1 MNITNSK
8 QTLDWKNL
16 QFLYL
21 SPQRAQDKLLSLAIA
36 WFMMW
41 KIHNYRA
48 RADAMRQ
55 VQCRSV
61 VGLAKHDV
69 QHEEIC
75 CITFFDWFSL
85 LEPWNIDLNFFEM
98 TQWHSRSPCET
109 TWHAAEAADIFFFVP
124 CQHAARDRV
133 ESQMSCTVIRKF
145 LSQSV
150 TSCFDNWPTR

>member
-61 VGLAKHDV
+61 VGQNTTCSTSKYVA
-69 QHEEIC
+69 
-75 CITFFDWFSL
+75 L
-85 LEPWNIDLNFFEM
+85 LFLIDLAYSNHEILIWIFLK
-98 TQWHSRSPCET
+98 WHSDIAGHPVKPRGMQRRRRTYSSSC
-109 TWHAAEAADIFFFVP
+109 HASMPRGIELNRRWVALWSGNFCANP
-124 CQHAARDRV
+124 
-133 ESQMSCTVIRKF
+133 
-145 LSQSV
+145 
-150 TSCFDNWPTR
+150 

>member
-1 MNITNSK
+1 MNLTNSK

-61 VGLAKHDV
+61 VGQNTTCSTSKYVALL
-69 QHEEIC
+69 
-75 CITFFDWFSL
+75 FFDWFSL

-145 LSQSV
+145 LCQSV